1 MILRFYLRCLR
12 LYLLFP
18 RICLR
23 FLHYA
28 LAVFGLSNLGNNQ
41 VLHKIYLS
49 RAKLWRRFDDF
60 CQFLD
65 WLRVFVED
73 EEGCGR
79 LAVSGKSR
87 KIADCT
93 DNSWIV
99 NYFVRWVINLLF
111 GIRFRKKRYIIAAI
125 NFKKGVLWLWRRRE
139 RTCR

>member
-18 RICLR
+18 RIRLR
-23 FLHYA
+23 SLHFA
-28 LAVFGLSNLGNNQ
+28 WAKFAFSLAVFGLSNLGNNQ

-65 WLRVFVED
+65 RLGGFVED
-73 EEGCGR
+73 GEDCGR

-93 DNSWIV
+93 ENSWIV
-99 NYFVRWVINLLF
+99 NYFVRWGDKFTVWHP
-111 GIRFRKKRYIIAAI
+111 
-125 NFKKGVLWLWRRRE
+125 V
-139 RTCR
+139 